1 MFIKKKSSFRIY
13 YAILKAIGL
22 TLCIIFILHQYFMRT
37 TVKYVTLRNH
47 TEEAIIVRNM
57 AHINCKRTCRTICKN
72 IDSIPSSKVSALKP
86 IGKMPFNGEFNE
98 EVNPINDTFYSHD
111 LGGGWMF
118 KEETTNCNNVP
129 QSGVAIIIV
138 CRDRWKQLNNTLSA
152 LIPVLQR
159 QHLCYQIFV
168 IEQQGTGILNKAQLM
183 NIGFIEARK
192 RFDFDCVIFHD
203 ADLIPLD
210 DRIPHGCDEEMMES
224 VVHLSVGVSTWNYVL
239 YYQSLIGGVLK
250 ISTSHFIQVN
260 GYSNSYWGWGGE
272 DDDLERR
279 LKASKI
285 MYKHIEKSIGRY
297 LAQPHTKQVRGNRS
311 LVLDSLKKAASRMFT
326 DGLNSVKYKVSAY
339 FEKQHY
345 THFLITLK

>member
-1 MFIKKKSSFRIY
+1 MFSKMKSPLRIY
-13 YAILKAIGL
+13 YAILKAFGL
-22 TLCIIFILHQYFMRT
+22 TLCIIFILQIYFMRT
-37 TVKYVTLRNH
+37 TVKYVILRNH
-47 TEEAIIVRNM
+47 TEEAIIVPNM
-57 AHINCKRTCRTICKN
+57 AHIDCKRTCRTICKN

-86 IGKMPFNGEFNE
+86 IGKMPFNGEFNK

-118 KEETTNCNNVP
+118 KEETTNCSSVP
-129 QSGVAIIIV
+129 QSGTAIIIV
-138 CRDRWKQLNNTLSA
+138 CRDRWIQLNITLSA

-210 DRIPHGCDEEMMES
+210 DRIPHGCDEETMES
-224 VVHLSVGVSTWNYVL
+224 VVHLSVGVSSWNYVL
-239 YYQSLIGGVLK
+239 PYKSLIGGVLK

-260 GYSNSYWGWGGE
+260 GYSNVYWGWGGE

-279 LKASKI
+279 LKASNI
-285 MYKHIEKSIGRY
+285 MYKHIKNSIGRY
-297 LAQPHTKQVRGNRS
+297 LAQPHPKQVRGNAYIIDN
-311 LVLDSLKKAASRMFT
+311 LIKYAASRMFT
-326 DGLNSVKYKVSAY
+326 DGLNSVKYKISTY

-345 THFLITLK
+345 THFSIALK